1 MSKLKN
7 TNMRN
12 VYLSCFVILI
22 SIAGII
28 HTYIGGGWS
37 ASSGEAAKTY
47 PRAVY
52 AILILVSLFILVTEL
67 TGKVAF
73 EPPAITDVRWWQVP
87 LILVTTIAF
96 FEFVLYIGL
105 GVGLLLFLF
114 GMIWLFDEDPIKH
127 WKMNLL
133 VAVIASVV
141 LWAVFHYVLPILTV
155 RQILI

>member
-37 ASSGEAAKTY
+37 ASSGEAAKMY

-114 GMIWLFDEDPIKH
+114 
-127 WKMNLL
+127 LL
-133 VAVIASVV
+133 VLFAECKVKHGFYLQSKFPAFPWYSDPKCGSGYNFR
-141 LWAVFHYVLPILTV
+141 AA
-155 RQILI
+155 

>member
-1 MSKLKN
+1 MSKLKK

-12 VYLSCFVILI
+12 VYLTCFVILV
-22 SIAGII
+22 SVAGII

-52 AILILVSLFILVTEL
+52 AILILVSLFILCMEL

-87 LILVTTIAF
+87 VILAATIGF
-96 FEFVLYIGL
+96 FEFALYIGVA
-105 GVGLLLFLF
+105 VGLLLFLF
-114 GMIWLFDEDPIKH
+114 GMIWLFDEDPVKH

-133 VAVIASVV
+133 VAAIATMV
-141 LWAVFHYVLPILTV
+141 LWAVFHYVLPIIT
-155 RQILI
+155 RSQFLI